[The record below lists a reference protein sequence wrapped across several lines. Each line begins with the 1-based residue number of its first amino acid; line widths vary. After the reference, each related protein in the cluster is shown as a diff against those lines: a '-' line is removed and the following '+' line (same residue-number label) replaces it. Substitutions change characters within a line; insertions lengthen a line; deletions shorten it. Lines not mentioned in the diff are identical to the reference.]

1 MSKQSWRVRLTGST
15 SLGNYRTLKIEDFLF
30 FPSLHIQRERE
41 IERETQRETEI
52 ETETQRE
59 TEIETERGRETDK
72 DKDRQR
78 QRDRDR
84 QRLKHRDREGETE
97 KEGGKKIIT
106 KRRMRV
112 ICPLSFFLFQLGAG
126 TIA

>member
-30 FPSLHIQRERE
+30 FPSLHIQRE
-41 IERETQRETEI
+41 TEI
-52 ETETQRE
+52 ETQRE

-112 ICPLSFFLFQLGAG
+112 TCPLSFFLFQLGAG